1 MEWLR
6 EQVVGTQVDRLGPES
21 VVGPGVRHY
30 KFRAQGAGQLK
41 EIQPSAIFQVGFG
54 HNDLKVSGF
63 QLARRVF
70 QAADVY
76 DVKGASSSIWA
87 SERASCGY
95 GEFATV
101 WSSASNLTGQLRDG

>member
-1 MEWLR
+1 MPNQR
-6 EQVVGTQVDRLGPES
+6 
-21 VVGPGVRHY
+21 VR
-30 KFRAQGAGQLK
+30 LK
-41 EIQPSAIFQVGFG
+41 EIQPSAILQVGFG

-101 WSSASNLTGQLRDG
+101 WSRASNLTGQLRDGYPTLISLGESTPPCGTVLFTTS